1 MAALRNWWLPVLMG
15 VGQLLAWPIGPR
27 LAGQPPSALDAAV
40 AVVVTVVVA
49 VALGWRRRAPE
60 VALAVIVPTLVAGT
74 VALPTDALTVIAVA
88 DLVTLFSLAVLRP
101 ARVVAL
107 AVGLLVAGWVAVLLA
122 IGTPG
127 LPVIAPLLAILYV
140 LVATLG
146 RRRGRW
152 RRARAAAAARL
163 VAAELEERR
172 AAEVERDRLARELHD
187 VTAHHL
193 TAVVVH
199 AGAARRLGVD
209 RPELVAE
216 TLTFAADTG
225 RRTLTALDRLVTV
238 IEPAVEP
245 LAGRLARVAAVAVE
259 VSVEVT
265 GPVDE
270 LPPAV
275 ADAVL
280 AVVQEGVTNAMR
292 YAAGVPVVASVVAS
306 AAEVRVTVVN
316 AAACGSAD
324 GTLGSGRGLAGLAA
338 RARELSG
345 TFEAGPGPAGGW
357 QVLASLPCVPCR
369 AAPLPLEHPLV
380 TSERILDGALTAL
393 ALLPP
398 ALVLVAAIDHG
409 EVTDVRVG
417 VLLALLALLHG
428 APVWWRRVAPWPAL
442 AAVLGAALAHATIV
456 AAAGLPVAAS
466 WPLFAGLCAEVIT
479 VWAVATY
486 ARPTVATWAAAL
498 ATGGVWSLVIQ
509 LMGDGQRVAG
519 RVVPAGRFA
528 VDVNVRAVLFT
539 AVLILVVWALAAGLR
554 RRRERTLAAEAAAL
568 LAAAARAAAA
578 AREQRARFAAGLHAS
593 VLEPAQRLIVAAEA
607 GAAGGALGGGALGG
621 GVAGGGVAGG
631 ALGGGAL
638 SGGGGLAALD
648 VVAAEARAG
657 LAAMRELLGV
667 LQPAPAAAL
676 GPPPRGTTNLAA
688 LCAEHSGAGR
698 RVTLD
703 AVPAPYPLPVAVDL
717 SGYRIV
723 DVALNTLDTRGAGD
737 ASVSVSVSASV
748 SVSYPG
754 DGVSI
759 VVAGVPS
766 AVTGIAAARIRA
778 RVAALAGR
786 VRLDPAGVVEVH
798 LPAAPEE
805 AAGPAPDAVDLS
817 VDLAVVVPAKAV

>member
-40 AVVVTVVVA
+40 VVVVTVVVA
-49 VALGWRRRAPE
+49 VALGGRRRAPE

-74 VALPTDALTVIAVA
+74 VALPTDALSVIAVA

-107 AVGLLVAGWVAVLLA
+107 AVVLLVAGWVAVLVA
-122 IGTPG
+122 VGTPD
-127 LPVIAPLLAILYV
+127 LPVIAPLMTILYV
-140 LVATLG
+140 LVAALG

-152 RRARAAAAARL
+152 QRARAAAAARL
-163 VAAELEERR
+163 VAAEVEERR
-172 AAEVERDRLARELHD
+172 AADVERDRLARELHD

-199 AGAARRLGVD
+199 AGAARRLGPD

-270 LPPAV
+270 LPPPV

-306 AAEVRVTVVN
+306 VAEVRVTVVN
-316 AAACGSAD
+316 AAACGSVD

-345 TFEAGPGPAGGW
+345 TFEAGPCPAGGW
-357 QVLASLPCVPCR
+357 QVLASLPCPTPSLPVQH
-369 AAPLPLEHPLV
+369 PLAEHPLV

-398 ALVLVAAIDHG
+398 VLVLIAAIDG
-409 EVTDVRVG
+409 GDVTDLRVG

-466 WPLFAGLCAEVIT
+466 WPLFAGLSAELIT

-486 ARPTVATWAAAL
+486 ARPAVATWTAAL

-509 LMGDGQRVAG
+509 LMGDGHQAAG
-519 RVVPAGRFA
+519 RIVPAGRFA

-539 AVLILVVWALAAGLR
+539 AVLLALVWALSAGLR

-578 AREQRARFAAGLHAS
+578 AREQRVRFAAGLHAS
-593 VLEPAQRLIVAAEA
+593 VLEPAQRLIVAAEKGA
-607 GAAGGALGGGALGG
+607 LAAGGAGLAADGA
-621 GVAGGGVAGG
+621 
-631 ALGGGAL
+631 
-638 SGGGGLAALD
+638 GLAALD
-648 VVAAEARAG
+648 RVAAEARAG

-667 LQPAPAAAL
+667 LQPAPAADL
-676 GPPPRGTTNLAA
+676 GPPPRGTTDLAD
-688 LCAEHSGAGR
+688 LCAQRSAAGR

-703 AVPAPYPLPVAVDL
+703 ATPAPYPLPVAVDL

-723 DVALNTLDTRGAGD
+723 DVALDTRDAGD
-737 ASVSVSVSASV
+737 ASVSVA
-748 SVSYPG
+748 YPG
-754 DGVSI
+754 DGLSI

-786 VRLDPAGVVEVH
+786 VRLDPVGVIEVH
-798 LPAAPEE
+798 LPAAPEDRGG
-805 AAGPAPDAVDLS
+805 AAPDAVDLS
-817 VDLAVVVPAKAV
+817 ELHASILHLLPRSNGEESAPNGSADLQDRRDLERA

>member
-607 GAAGGALGGGALGG
+607 GAAGGALGGGAL
-621 GVAGGGVAGG
+621 
-631 ALGGGAL
+631 